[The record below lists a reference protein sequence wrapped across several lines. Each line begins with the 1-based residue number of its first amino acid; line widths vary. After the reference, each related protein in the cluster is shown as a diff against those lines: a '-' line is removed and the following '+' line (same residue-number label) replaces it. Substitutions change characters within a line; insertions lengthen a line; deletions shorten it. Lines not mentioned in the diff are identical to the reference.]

1 MKMPDTGDWL
11 KQARTRVRDVV
22 RQSVLGETPEHDPID
37 ETLNVPQQD
46 DASGFHEILKYD
58 QYDDATG
65 LFYNDNSVAFVLD
78 VVPQTGADDE
88 MVSRL
93 STLFTPIP
101 PGTGVQWCLFGSSR
115 VDDVLDRYED
125 LRFEAV
131 EAGKVD
137 PLFLDLAKQRTQ
149 FIRSRMGESLFDDMP
164 FAVRRFRLVLSVTRS
179 GTHDDPILVEQM
191 HDLQATLLS
200 SLRTGNLPAR
210 SMDADGLITFLFP
223 IFNPEY
229 LFNDDP
235 LPDLRY
241 DPTRPIKEQ
250 ITAVGHRARVR
261 TTEIVFGVPPADDAE
276 RDTRVA
282 VRAFG
287 IQRYPAEKRLWEMSN
302 IIGSFTDP
310 ELQYPCPFLICG
322 GVQTIE
328 RIATD
333 NRVQLKAARAQQ
345 NAESKMAK
353 FQVNLATQ
361 NRDWRMVQH
370 QIAAGGQLCEIYH
383 TLLLFAPKERINRA
397 SQMAINIW
405 DKVRFRIT
413 PLRMLHLGAFYASLP
428 MTLTKGAYRDL
439 KRNRLMSTKTTVNAI
454 DMAPVLAEWS
464 GLGRPV
470 LLLYGRRGTITPID
484 FYANKQGNYNL
495 FATGVSGAGKTA
507 FLVEVV
513 NAYRSLG
520 ARCSI
525 IDVGRGYENAV
536 ALMGGSFIEF
546 KLNSDICINPFT
558 WVSADSE
565 NTFEQELRLLKP
577 MIGRMASPDSPLSP
591 LQYSFIEDGI
601 TAVWADYG
609 PESNPTRIA
618 EYLKDKIK
626 NEKGDV
632 ERIAFELSHQLR
644 PFCKGGAFGRF
655 FNGKANITFDNDLTA
670 LELEELKDA
679 PELRRVVLFAATNRI
694 TYDMYMSPRNLPKLA
709 LIDEAWQLLGSDPET
724 ALFIEEGYRR
734 ARKYKGIFG
743 LGTQS
748 IYDAFKND
756 ASKAAWNNSDWK
768 IVLRQDTQ
776 SFNKMKAEGTIAFSP
791 AVEQMIR
798 SLTKI
803 DGRFSEMV
811 VISPEGEQLLRHAPD
826 PLALM
831 MASSTG
837 EDVEER
843 DRLLEHGHT
852 HAQALAIMLERRGGR
867 A

>member
-1 MKMPDTGDWL
+1 M
-11 KQARTRVRDVV
+11 
-22 RQSVLGETPEHDPID
+22 
-37 ETLNVPQQD
+37 
-46 DASGFHEILKYD
+46 
-58 QYDDATG
+58 
-65 LFYNDNSVAFVLD
+65 
-78 VVPQTGADDE
+78 
-88 MVSRL
+88 
-93 STLFTPIP
+93 
-101 PGTGVQWCLFGSSR
+101 
-115 VDDVLDRYED
+115 
-125 LRFEAV
+125 
-131 EAGKVD
+131 
-137 PLFLDLAKQRTQ
+137 
-149 FIRSRMGESLFDDMP
+149 
-164 FAVRRFRLVLSVTRS
+164 
-179 GTHDDPILVEQM
+179 
-191 HDLQATLLS
+191 
-200 SLRTGNLPAR
+200 
-210 SMDADGLITFLFP
+210 
-223 IFNPEY
+223 
-229 LFNDDP
+229 
-235 LPDLRY
+235 
-241 DPTRPIKEQ
+241 
-250 ITAVGHRARVR
+250 
-261 TTEIVFGVPPADDAE
+261 
-276 RDTRVA
+276 
-282 VRAFG
+282 
-287 IQRYPAEKRLWEMSN
+287 
-302 IIGSFTDP
+302 
-310 ELQYPCPFLICG
+310 
-322 GVQTIE
+322 
-328 RIATD
+328 
-333 NRVQLKAARAQQ
+333 
-345 NAESKMAK
+345 
-353 FQVNLATQ
+353 
-361 NRDWRMVQH
+361 
-370 QIAAGGQLCEIYH
+370 
-383 TLLLFAPKERINRA
+383 
-397 SQMAINIW
+397 
-405 DKVRFRIT
+405 
-413 PLRMLHLGAFYASLP
+413 
-428 MTLTKGAYRDL
+428 
-439 KRNRLMSTKTTVNAI
+439 
-454 DMAPVLAEWS
+454 
-464 GLGRPV
+464 
-470 LLLYGRRGTITPID
+470 
-484 FYANKQGNYNL
+484 
-495 FATGVSGAGKTA
+495 
-507 FLVEVV
+507 EVV

-558 WVSADSE
+558 WVAADSE

-591 LQYSFIEDGI
+591 LQYSFIEDAI

-618 EYLKDKIK
+618 GYLKDKIK
-626 NEKGDV
+626 NEKGEV

-709 LIDEAWQLLGSDPET
+709 LVDEAWQLLGSDPET

-776 SFNKMKAEGTIAFSP
+776 SFNKMKAEGTISFSP

-803 DGRFSEMV
+803 DGHFSEMV